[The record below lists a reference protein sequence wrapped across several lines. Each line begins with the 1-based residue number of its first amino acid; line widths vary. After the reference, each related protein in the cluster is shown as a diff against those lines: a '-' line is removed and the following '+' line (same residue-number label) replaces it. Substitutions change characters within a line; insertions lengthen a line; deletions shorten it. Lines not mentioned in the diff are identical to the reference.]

1 MEESLKVILN
11 QGFPGAVIVM
21 LTSVIIFMQR
31 KLDKKEIENTAL
43 HRDNNAIQERWRLSE
58 SERADRLMETVN
70 TASAVQSALVEK
82 IEIGRGRR

>member
-21 LTSVIIFMQR
+21 LTSVIVFMQR
-31 KLDKKEIENTAL
+31 KLDKKEIENANL
-43 HRDNNAIQERWRLSE
+43 YRDNNAIQEKWRLSE

-82 IEIGRGRR
+82 IEIGRGKR